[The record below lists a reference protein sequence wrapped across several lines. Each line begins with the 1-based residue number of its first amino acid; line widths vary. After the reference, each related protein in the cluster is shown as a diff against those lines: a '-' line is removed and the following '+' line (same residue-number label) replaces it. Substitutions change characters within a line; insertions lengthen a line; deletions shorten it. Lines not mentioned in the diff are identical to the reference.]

1 MHAAAAQ
8 PALNDIVALS
18 AQALSDAI
26 RQRHVSCREV
36 MAAYLTHIDRVNPAV
51 NAIVARRDSDALL
64 READV
69 RDAELAAGHWR
80 AGCTACRRPQG
91 PDGGARHGD
100 VDGLT
105 GVQDQVTAHDSIIA
119 ERMRAAGAI
128 FIGRSNV
135 PEFGLGSH
143 TYNQVYGIT
152 RNPYDLTRSA
162 GGSSGGRPRHWRR
175 ACCRWPTAATLA
187 ARCAIRRASATFT
200 VSGPRRAAC
209 PTARRRKCSSSSW
222 PTKGRWVAARATWR

>member
-80 AGCTACRRPQG
+80 GWLHGMPQ
-91 PDGGARHGD
+91 A
-100 VDGLT
+100 
-105 GVQDQVTAHDSIIA
+105 
-119 ERMRAAGAI
+119 
-128 FIGRSNV
+128 
-135 PEFGLGSH
+135 
-143 TYNQVYGIT
+143 
-152 RNPYDLTRSA
+152 
-162 GGSSGGRPRHWRR
+162 PR
-175 ACCRWPTAATLA
+175 T
-187 ARCAIRRASATFT
+187 
-200 VSGPRRAAC
+200 
-209 PTARRRKCSSSSW
+209 
-222 PTKGRWVAARATWR
+222 

>member
-80 AGCTACRRPQG
+80 AGCTACRRPQ
-91 PDGGARHGD
+91 
-100 VDGLT
+100 
-105 GVQDQVTAHDSIIA
+105 
-119 ERMRAAGAI
+119 
-128 FIGRSNV
+128 
-135 PEFGLGSH
+135 
-143 TYNQVYGIT
+143 
-152 RNPYDLTRSA
+152 DLTAVRGMVTSM
-162 GGSSGGRPRHWRR
+162 GSLVFR
-175 ACCRWPTAATLA
+175 
-187 ARCAIRRASATFT
+187 IR
-200 VSGPRRAAC
+200 
-209 PTARRRKCSSSSW
+209 
-222 PTKGRWVAARATWR
+222 

>member
-80 AGCTACRRPQG
+80 GWLHGMPQAPDLTAVRG
-91 PDGGARHGD
+91 MVTSMGSL
-100 VDGLT
+100 VFK
-105 GVQDQVTAHDSIIA
+105 DQVTAHDSIIA

-162 GGSSGGRPRHWRR
+162 GGSGGRPRHWRR